1 MYWIFV
7 IVSIVIL
14 FIILLFIKYF
24 EFEKEESDNE
34 YRTFN
39 VNLMGL
45 VVLIITCF
53 TSVFSALAY
62 AIILLAIIL
71 NILVGNARLKSGKES
86 KIIKILV
93 KFFNTP
99 IV

>member
-24 EFEKEESDNE
+24 EFDKEESDNE
-34 YRTFN
+34 YRTFD

-45 VVLIITCF
+45 VVLISNNIKY
-53 TSVFSALAY
+53 FSW
-62 AIILLAIIL
+62 
-71 NILVGNARLKSGKES
+71 
-86 KIIKILV
+86 
-93 KFFNTP
+93 
-99 IV
+99 

>member
-53 TSVFSALAY
+53 TSIFSALAY